1 MFFFFTFLQGTDL
14 ELLEQPPPPQI
25 RSPLAERLTSDP
37 FPKSPLLFSSNGGGH
52 ALPPLKFHSGLLAP
66 HSLVAP
72 SCLSSDMDVDDDNES
87 VDSVVSDDYSGA
99 NFSDEE
105 LKPPME
111 QWYQEEEE
119 IIGYTN
125 KPSTGLNRGFLKEG
139 LRVEVPGNFRRFTE
153 SEVGF
158 KQRCP
163 PKTYTPC
170 TANQLLKRVH
180 LRNVNVRLIAFLSLC
195 YVWY

>member
-1 MFFFFTFLQGTDL
+1 
-14 ELLEQPPPPQI
+14 
-25 RSPLAERLTSDP
+25 
-37 FPKSPLLFSSNGGGH
+37 
-52 ALPPLKFHSGLLAP
+52 
-66 HSLVAP
+66 
-72 SCLSSDMDVDDDNES
+72 MDVDDDDDNES
-87 VDSVVSDDYSGA
+87 IDSVSDDYSGA

-105 LKPPME
+105 SKPQTE

-170 TANQLLKRVH
+170 AANQLLKRVH
-180 LRNVNVRLIAFLSLC
+180 LRNVNGTTPSGDECGMARDFSDLGTPSGAPYF
-195 YVWY
+195 

>member
-1 MFFFFTFLQGTDL
+1 
-14 ELLEQPPPPQI
+14 
-25 RSPLAERLTSDP
+25 
-37 FPKSPLLFSSNGGGH
+37 
-52 ALPPLKFHSGLLAP
+52 
-66 HSLVAP
+66 
-72 SCLSSDMDVDDDNES
+72 MDVDDDNES
-87 VDSVVSDDYSGA
+87 VDSVSDDYSGA

-105 LKPPME
+105 LKPQME

-125 KPSTGLNRGFLKEG
+125 KPSTGLNRGFLKES

-158 KQRCP
+158 KQRCI

-170 TANQLLKRVH
+170 AANQLLKRVH